1 MLMPCFLQ
9 MPLITS
15 RCKLNKA
22 LSFGGY
28 FWVLFLFFCF
38 FLYRKE
44 LLEAVEEF
52 MHMGIELRFAMEIKG
67 KCM

>member
-22 LSFGGY
+22 LSFVGY
-28 FWVLFLFFCF
+28 FC
-38 FLYRKE
+38 FLYCKE

-52 MHMGIELRFAMEIKG
+52 MHMGIELLFAMEIKG